1 MLKNL
6 RLSLPPGEGAPAP
19 KGWRLGL
26 LLALPVPAFALL
38 IGLALEHPSG
48 QATPFDLAVY
58 PALAALLLALD
69 VLLYL
74 RVWSFERVF
83 RVTMGAASAFFIGKL
98 VYILY
103 FLPPTADFFRE
114 LSESF
119 FWVPAIYVLS
129 SLLPRIRGGRAVA
142 LTCLSSMVAI
152 SLVYAVPNLLAG
164 ENYGEVYAL
173 SQLVL
178 ANVTFYVLTQL
189 FSLYMERFI
198 RSQTHAQTMERLAY
212 TDLLTGL
219 PNRLALENELKR
231 LLFADDP
238 LEPHPLPDK
247 LALLFIDIDG
257 FKLVNDTMGHEAGD
271 TLLVL
276 IAQRLRTYSRQGD
289 LLARM
294 SGDEYVL
301 VLHNVRCGDEA
312 VRVAEALKLALDEPF
327 FIEGQVVSVSA
338 SIGVSVYPEDA
349 RNNFV

>member
-219 PNRLALENELKR
+219 PNRLALETTQTPPLRRRPPRAAPATRQAGTPLYRHRR
-231 LLFADDP
+231 L
-238 LEPHPLPDK
+238 
-247 LALLFIDIDG
+247 
-257 FKLVNDTMGHEAGD
+257 
-271 TLLVL
+271 
-276 IAQRLRTYSRQGD
+276 
-289 LLARM
+289 
-294 SGDEYVL
+294 
-301 VLHNVRCGDEA
+301 
-312 VRVAEALKLALDEPF
+312 
-327 FIEGQVVSVSA
+327 
-338 SIGVSVYPEDA
+338 
-349 RNNFV
+349 